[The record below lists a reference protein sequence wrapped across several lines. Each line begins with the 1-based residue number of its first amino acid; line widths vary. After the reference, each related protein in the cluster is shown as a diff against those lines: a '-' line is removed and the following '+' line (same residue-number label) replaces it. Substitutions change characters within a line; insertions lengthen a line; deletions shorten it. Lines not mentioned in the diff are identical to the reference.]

1 MINFCVLTLMPALTR
16 VICIARQVKMILKGQ
31 ATIYV
36 LTTHYQLPTAI
47 PQESGLDLLWLKCMD
62 G

>member
-16 VICIARQVKMILKGQ
+16 VDRVVICIARQVKTILKGQ

-47 PQESGLDLLWLKCMD
+47 PQESGLDLL
-62 G
+62 